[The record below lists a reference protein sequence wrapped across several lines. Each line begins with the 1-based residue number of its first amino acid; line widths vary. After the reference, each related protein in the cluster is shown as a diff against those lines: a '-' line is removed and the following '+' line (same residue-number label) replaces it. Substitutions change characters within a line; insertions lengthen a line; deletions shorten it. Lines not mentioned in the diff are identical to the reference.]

1 MSGQALRARQTSPR
15 PHKAHVAPSSSQASV
30 HKGVRTQLTA
40 ALQRRADSSPTVGYL
55 NSLQNKV
62 IQREAVMDYVTWKDS
77 SSKTG
82 LKRSSDLLA
91 IDEAL
96 ILYHEALDEKVSIQ
110 RHRLEDLQAA
120 IDGWEQSKKG
130 TDSTVKSKRT
140 GKVARLKQQVTDK
153 MAKLKKIP
161 DAKPQFGSRSDFT
174 HDVYARVRTRVQNIL
189 SIERPRASP
198 DTRKQMVAHL
208 AEMREQAR
216 DINPNHKPVDA
227 LWDAC
232 SVLIAVAEVHLGVRV
247 HTTNHASARAALAA
261 YSARFDASLLAARTQ
276 IAKKPKTASRIT
288 TYLDTAVRDLSIFR
302 SMGGTLDGDM
312 PDMGPGEV
320 FDEATGVLDEATNA
334 LGMQGTGGKGNE
346 GLEDYWKSNI
356 DGCDP
361 MAEAKKTVARI
372 TSGLHQNPGDNASEQ
387 EKAQASAANDKMS
400 GAADYGA
407 GLVMATQLGAEIAR
421 YINIA
426 KYCKGKPELKAR
438 RNWAI
443 AKIILLT
450 TAGTT
455 ATLAKATGGTLTFM
469 RGFGQSASS
478 GFFPE
483 DTQTDKKTTIGGL
496 TEDIKTGNDAESNKA
511 RGIDVST
518 DVKLVGD
525 SANILLSAVAAVK
538 SIVST
543 VRNIRKRTEKTE
555 NYKKGRKKVA
565 EDTLDSAAD
574 IAGSVSAAANVY
586 SALTKV
592 AFQIAGGG
600 QIASE
605 SASAIAKGTT
615 GPISIVPLLG
625 VVKGVLDLVRKGID
639 VGKAIK
645 SKKKITKARDQFA
658 KEGSEGLLA
667 ALRVTKETF
676 NKRMN
681 RALIEIVH
689 AAGSIAGGI
698 LATTGFGAAISGL
711 IGIASGVAKLF
722 QIGARKIKQH
732 RRDKKGGKQ
741 TNLEKKAAAELDP
754 HQAFISQHL
763 KNVRKRQ
770 QGKTPRGFDAD
781 KSTANKEAR
790 YRNAALEILRAPPD
804 HQKVFIKAM
813 RLREGMTKIENKY
826 QKDHNHAKKVA
837 SQIKLIV
844 DAFKAR

>member
-1 MSGQALRARQTSPR
+1 M
-15 PHKAHVAPSSSQASV
+15 SSQAIFARRRASKPLATPAAMATV
-30 HKGVRTQLTA
+30 HQGIRSQATA
-40 ALQRRADSSPTVGYL
+40 ALQQKANASQHVARL
-55 NSLQNKV
+55 NGFQKHV
-62 IQREAVMDYVTWKDS
+62 VQREAVMDYVTWKDS
-77 SSKTG
+77 SSKKG
-82 LKRSSDLLA
+82 LKRSDDLLA

-96 ILYHEALDEKVSIQ
+96 ILYHESLEEKVSVQ

-120 IDGWEQSKKG
+120 IDGWERSKKG
-130 TDSTVKSKRT
+130 SDSTVKSKRA
-140 GKVARLKQQVTDK
+140 GKVARLKQQVADK

-174 HDVYARVRTRVQNIL
+174 HDVYTRVRTRVQNIL
-189 SIERPRASP
+189 SVARPRSSQE
-198 DTRKQMVAHL
+198 TRKQMVAHL

-216 DINPNHKPVDA
+216 DIDPNHKPVDA

-247 HTTNHASARAALAA
+247 HTRNHKTARAALSV
-261 YSARFDASLLAARTQ
+261 YNGRFQSSLLAARKQ
-276 IAKKPKTASRIT
+276 IARTPKAAIRIT
-288 TYLDTAVRDLSIFR
+288 TYLETAVRDLSIFTA
-302 SMGGTLDGDM
+302 MGGAVESDM
-312 PDMGPGEV
+312 PDMGPGDV
-320 FDEATGVLDEATNA
+320 FDEATGVMDEAMNA

-346 GLEDYWKSNI
+346 GLEEYWKSDI

-361 MAEAKKTVARI
+361 MAEAKRTVARI
-372 TSGLHQNPGDNASEQ
+372 TSGLHKKTDDNASEQ
-387 EKAQASAANDKMS
+387 EKAQASSANDQMS

-421 YINIA
+421 YINIVN
-426 KYCKGKPELKAR
+426 YCKGKPELKAR

-443 AKIILLT
+443 AKIVLLT

-455 ATLAKATGGTLTFM
+455 ATLSKAMGGTLTFI
-469 RGFGQSASS
+469 RGHGQTASS
-478 GFFPE
+478 NFFA
-483 DTQTDKKTTIGGL
+483 DDK
-496 TEDIKTGNDAESNKA
+496 SQ
-511 RGIDVST
+511 GIDMST

-525 SANILLSAVAAVK
+525 SANILLSAVDAVK

-543 VRNIRKRTEKTE
+543 VRKIKKRTDKTE
-555 NYKKGRKKVA
+555 NYKKGKKKVA
-565 EDTLDSAAD
+565 EDVLDSTGD
-574 IAGSVSAAANVY
+574 IAGSVSAAANTY

-592 AFQIAGGG
+592 YFQIAGGG

-639 VGKAIK
+639 VGKAVK
-645 SKKKITKARDQFA
+645 SRKKVTKARDTFA
-658 KEGSEGLLA
+658 KEGKEGLLA

-681 RALIEIVH
+681 RAIIEIVH
-689 AAGSIAGGI
+689 AAGSITGGI
-698 LATTGFGAAISGL
+698 LATTGFGTAISGL

-722 QIGARKIKQH
+722 QIGARKIKQS

-754 HQAFISQHL
+754 HQEFISQHL

-770 QGKTPRGFDAD
+770 QGKTVRGFNAD
-781 KSTANKEAR
+781 KSTVNKEAR
-790 YRNAALEILRAPPD
+790 YRNAALEILRAPPE

-813 RLREGMTKIENKY
+813 RLREGMTKIENKF
-826 QKDHNHAKKVA
+826 QKDHDQAKKVA
-837 SQIKLIV
+837 SQIDLIV
-844 DAFKAR
+844 SSFKAR